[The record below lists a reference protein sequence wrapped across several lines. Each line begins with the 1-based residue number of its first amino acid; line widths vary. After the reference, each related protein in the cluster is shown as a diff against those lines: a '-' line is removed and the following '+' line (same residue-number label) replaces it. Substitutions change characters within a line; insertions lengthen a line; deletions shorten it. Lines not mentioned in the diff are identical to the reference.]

1 MPRRSLLETAAL
13 SLLLGCSSVAPAPPP
28 AIRVAE
34 TTLFGEMDCFRIETP
49 SATYLFGKKG
59 AGFAAILDPEGK
71 DWISYHPGGKAAG
84 EYRGLP
90 KCGQPV
96 KYFHCGY
103 GYGQYPTTTPFSTRI
118 ALEEPGHV
126 RLESATPDGASA
138 CQWDFFA
145 DSATLTLTKIAL
157 PTYWF
162 LYEGTPGG
170 QLDADQDQV
179 VRSGGKRSP
188 LSEPWEDQIRW
199 ACVTSPRS
207 SYGLLMVSH
216 EPHARA
222 ASYVSWPYAPEADGS
237 FHQMTIL
244 GWGRPGWKNPS
255 QHQPQLRELPAR
267 FSIALVRGAEEPRLE
282 RLAQEILRRP

>member
-1 MPRRSLLETAAL
+1 MTMTAKSSLRAASLL
-13 SLLLGCSSVAPAPPP
+13 LLLGCASGAPTSAP
-28 AIRVAE
+28 IHVSE
-34 TTLFGEMDCFRIETP
+34 VTLFGDLDCFRIETP

-59 AGFAAILDPEGK
+59 AGFAGILDPDGK
-71 DWISYHPGGKAAG
+71 DWISYRPGGKAAG

-103 GYGQYPTTTPFSTRI
+103 GYGQYPTKTPFSTRI
-118 ALEEPGHV
+118 TVQEPEHV
-126 RLESATPDGASA
+126 RLESETTDGTCA
-138 CQWDFFA
+138 CDWDFRA
-145 DSATLTLTKIAL
+145 DSATLTLKKIGL

-170 QLDADQDQV
+170 QLEADEDQV
-179 VRSGGKRSP
+179 LRPGGRRTP

-207 SYGLLMVSH
+207 SYGLLLVSH
-216 EPHARA
+216 EPHAQA

-237 FHQMTIL
+237 YRQMTVL
-244 GWGRPGWKNPS
+244 GWGRLGWKNPA

-267 FSIALVRGAEEPRLE
+267 FSIALVRPGDESRLE
-282 RLAQEILRRP
+282 RMARQIP